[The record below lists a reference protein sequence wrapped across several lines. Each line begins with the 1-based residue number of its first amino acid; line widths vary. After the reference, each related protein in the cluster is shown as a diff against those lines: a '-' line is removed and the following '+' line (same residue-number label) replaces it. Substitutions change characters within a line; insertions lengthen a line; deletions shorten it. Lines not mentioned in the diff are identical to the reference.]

1 MIERLDKET
10 INLISAGEVIEAP
23 CDVVKE
29 LIENSID
36 SGADSITL
44 KIEDAGL
51 DLIEIIDNGC
61 GITREDLFL
70 CLEKHTTSKLK
81 KIDDLYSLDSFGFR
95 GEALSSINAISN
107 LNIISSVDNSGR
119 GYSLE
124 KEEIKEIEC
133 RKGTT
138 IKIKDLFY
146 NVPVRKKF
154 LKSKYVEF
162 AKIYDVF
169 LEFVLLYPKIK
180 FSFISSKKKEV
191 FFQTDSENRYLQ
203 VFGKDFK
210 NKIISVDIK
219 NDLFNIKGILM
230 NPING
235 FYYPKSF
242 VYINNRA
249 IYSSQI
255 NRAILESYK
264 DYLMIQQKPFF
275 VLFFEINKGLVDINV
290 HPKKRFIKIQNESLF
305 INELKLEVFKILEST
320 NKFAPKASFDVANQN
335 RFFSSTPASPQN
347 FIKSSSSLPNYNPT
361 FTKTNSYFNEF
372 TADPTLKLN
381 DKEIT
386 LILGQLHK
394 TYIVCETKDG
404 FLLIDQHAA
413 AERINLEK
421 NRKLNIN
428 LEKQELLVPK
438 QIKNI
443 TSEQASLIIDHKDNF
458 SEVGFSFE
466 QKEGGLYLKSI
477 PAFLDNFFDLDLFL
491 EFLYEFEK
499 NPKEVMSKLED
510 KIIKLKSCKESL
522 KSNTELSLFEIQ
534 DLIKKLDSC
543 VDKNICAHGRPT
555 NIFYSV
561 KDLEKL
567 FKRLV

>member
-1 MIERLDKET
+1 MVNKTMIERLDKET

-44 KIEDAGL
+44 KIENAGL
-51 DLIEIIDNGC
+51 DSIEIIDNGC
-61 GITREDLFL
+61 GITREDLSL

-119 GYSLE
+119 GYLLE
-124 KEEIKEIEC
+124 KEAIKEVEC
-133 RKGTT
+133 RKGTA

-305 INELKLEVFKILEST
+305 INELKVEISKILEST
-320 NKFAPKASFDVANQN
+320 NKFAPKASFEVANQN
-335 RFFSSTPASPQN
+335 RLFSSTPATPQN
-347 FIKSSSSLPNYNPT
+347 IIKSSSSLPNYNST

-372 TADPTLKLN
+372 TTDPTLKLN

-443 TSEQASLIIDHKDNF
+443 TSEQA
-458 SEVGFSFE
+458 
-466 QKEGGLYLKSI
+466 
-477 PAFLDNFFDLDLFL
+477 
-491 EFLYEFEK
+491 
-499 NPKEVMSKLED
+499 
-510 KIIKLKSCKESL
+510 
-522 KSNTELSLFEIQ
+522 
-534 DLIKKLDSC
+534 
-543 VDKNICAHGRPT
+543 
-555 NIFYSV
+555 
-561 KDLEKL
+561 
-567 FKRLV
+567 